1 MEGLVRTCQKQKQ
14 VKIKIEGETNNNK
27 ENELNPDCISLNKH
41 HITNLALGMYHSC
54 ATNSNK
60 FICWGQINKERISI
74 PDIFKSGAAVLTSG
88 LNHTCATVKNATNK
102 ANTINQS

>member
-1 MEGLVRTCQKQKQ
+1 
-14 VKIKIEGETNNNK
+14 
-27 ENELNPDCISLNKH
+27 
-41 HITNLALGMYHSC
+41 MYHSC

-88 LNHTCATVKNATNK
+88 LNHTCATIKNTSNNTNT
-102 ANTINQS
+102 NNQSQIDKADSNGTTMCWGKQ